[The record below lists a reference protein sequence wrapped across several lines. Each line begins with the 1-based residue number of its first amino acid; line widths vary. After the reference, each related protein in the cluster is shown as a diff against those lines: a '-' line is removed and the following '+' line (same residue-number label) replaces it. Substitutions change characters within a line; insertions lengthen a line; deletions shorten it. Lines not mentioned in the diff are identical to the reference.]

1 MKSSQS
7 SIRYAQAL
15 LDLATE
21 HSSVDA
27 VASNMET
34 LIAVSKES
42 RDLEMLLS
50 SPVIRGEKKL
60 AVLNEVFGNFE
71 KVSGM
76 FMQLI
81 VKNGRESLL
90 PEIAE
95 AFIALVKKSKGIVP
109 VTITSAVKLDE
120 AVKKDILAK
129 IQPAIDGKPE
139 VTEIIDPAL
148 IGGFT
153 VRMGDI
159 QIDASVAS
167 KLGQLKQRLT
177 R

>member
-21 HSSVDA
+21 NNAVDA
-27 VASNMET
+27 VVANMEKFISAANEHRE
-34 LIAVSKES
+34 LGG
-42 RDLEMLLS
+42 MLA

-60 AVLNEVFGNFE
+60 AILNEVFGDFE
-71 KVSGM
+71 NVSSL
-76 FMQLI
+76 FMGLI
-81 VKNGRESLL
+81 VKNGREALL
-90 PEIAE
+90 PEIATS
-95 AFIALVKKSKGIVP
+95 FVSLVKESKGIVP

-120 AVKKDILAK
+120 SVKKDILAK
-129 IQPAIDGKPE
+129 IQPAVNGQPE
-139 VTEIIDPAL
+139 VTEIIDPSL

-177 R
+177 K

>member
-1 MKSSQS
+1 MNSSQS

-15 LDLATE
+15 LDLASENGST
-21 HSSVDA
+21 DA
-27 VASNMET
+27 VAENMERF
-34 LIAVSKES
+34 IALSREN
-42 RDLEMLLS
+42 RDLELMLA
-50 SPVIRGEKKL
+50 SPVIRGDKKL
-60 AVLNEVFGNFE
+60 AVLNEVFGDFE
-71 KVSGM
+71 RVSAT

-81 VKNGRESLL
+81 VKNGRENNL

-95 AFIALVKKSKGIVP
+95 AYISLVKEKKGIVP
-109 VTITSAVKLDE
+109 VTITSAAKLDD
-120 AVKKDILAK
+120 AVRNEILAK
-129 IQPAIDGKPE
+129 IQPAVKGTPE
-139 VTEIIDPAL
+139 VTEVIDPEL

-153 VRMGDI
+153 VRMGDF